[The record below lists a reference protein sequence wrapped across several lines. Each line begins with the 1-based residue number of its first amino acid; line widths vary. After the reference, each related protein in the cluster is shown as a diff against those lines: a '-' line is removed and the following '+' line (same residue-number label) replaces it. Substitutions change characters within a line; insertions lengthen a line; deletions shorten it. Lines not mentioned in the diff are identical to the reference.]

1 MPSAL
6 TGFKRALV
14 SLLLEV
20 ARVYGSVLGLT
31 RESPD
36 DVVVRSHQKLF
47 LEVHPDKPGGSVEHA
62 RRINDAWDAWNDA
75 RKKSRN
81 IGAIL
86 REVRILQIFLCVCG
100 PISPIMPSFLK
111 S

>member
-20 ARVYGSVLGLT
+20 ARVYGLALGLT

-36 DVVVRSHQKLF
+36 DVVVRSYRKLM
-47 LEVHPDKPGGSVEHA
+47 LKVHPDKPGGSVEHA
-62 RRINDAWDAWNDA
+62 RRINNAWNAWNDA

-81 IGAIL
+81 IGRPGQAADGPEL
-86 REVRILQIFLCVCG
+86 VVDVLC
-100 PISPIMPSFLK
+100 PAPSL
-111 S
+111 